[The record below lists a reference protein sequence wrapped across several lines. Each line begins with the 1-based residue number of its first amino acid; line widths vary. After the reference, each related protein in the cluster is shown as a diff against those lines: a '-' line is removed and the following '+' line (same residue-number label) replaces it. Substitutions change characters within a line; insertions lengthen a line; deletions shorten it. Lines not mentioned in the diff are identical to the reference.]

1 MGSRHRAVLKCDS
14 QWMSDIITRLEA
26 QQELRGRLDVMF
38 SNLAGRRGSRL
49 ELRAPMTET
58 DALGHL
64 LGQLHTAGASTIRGL
79 VPLLVGLN
87 AVHRDLLRHDVQSIC
102 GQTVSRARLSASMRR
117 LAVGGRPPLCA
128 DMLLDCTVRLPT
140 SVASDLAAAAS
151 VLTRL
156 SPNPPGPPEW
166 AGFHELFAE
175 RYGVGAL
182 VPLLDVL
189 DPGTGLG
196 FPAGYPGSVLPAP
209 PAVTGPRDA
218 RLAAMAW
225 RAVARGEPEIELTD
239 QMIGMVTA
247 GDTFDPRYI
256 QPHVELAASVRAA
269 NKDALDHGDYTLAVA
284 PARAAGTLTSRFSP
298 IAAGSGLE
306 DVYRHVPTLHAG
318 ALPVQLSFPPL
329 YPRGENV
336 ARMPPF
342 LEHVLPLG
350 EHRPPG
356 GAGTIIGLDE
366 LAVAAT
372 RRGLVLVWLN
382 TGQVIEPQV
391 FHALALQKQV
401 PALARFLAN
410 LPRAFAADY
419 LAFDWGACAR
429 LMPYLPQL
437 RYGRTI
443 LSPARWRLTTADLP
457 DPRATSAQW
466 HHALGSW
473 QADMRCPDHVELH
486 DGDLTLRLDLR
497 VPAHVASLRDHLARR
512 DIAILTPACDPA
524 LLGWLNGHCH
534 EVAVPLVRLGP
545 PSPGQIPQPRPL
557 LIGRRHGDFPAGPA
571 AGWLTAKLFAHPD
584 CLHEII
590 TSQLLDQHIVS
601 LTTARLTQA
610 RRCISRGQAPQP
622 AEYDLIGGLT
632 GLGIYHL
639 SRHSTAAPTTR
650 VLQYLVAL
658 TLPLHRTGRAL
669 PGWWCSAGPSGRL
682 DHHWAGGHANLG
694 MAHGIAVI

>member
-1 MGSRHRAVLKCDS
+1 M
-14 QWMSDIITRLEA
+14 
-26 QQELRGRLDVMF
+26 
-38 SNLAGRRGSRL
+38 
-49 ELRAPMTET
+49 
-58 DALGHL
+58 
-64 LGQLHTAGASTIRGL
+64 
-79 VPLLVGLN
+79 
-87 AVHRDLLRHDVQSIC
+87 
-102 GQTVSRARLSASMRR
+102 
-117 LAVGGRPPLCA
+117 
-128 DMLLDCTVRLPT
+128 
-140 SVASDLAAAAS
+140 
-151 VLTRL
+151 
-156 SPNPPGPPEW
+156 
-166 AGFHELFAE
+166 
-175 RYGVGAL
+175 
-182 VPLLDVL
+182 
-189 DPGTGLG
+189 
-196 FPAGYPGSVLPAP
+196 
-209 PAVTGPRDA
+209 
-218 RLAAMAW
+218 
-225 RAVARGEPEIELTD
+225 
-239 QMIGMVTA
+239 
-247 GDTFDPRYI
+247 
-256 QPHVELAASVRAA
+256 
-269 NKDALDHGDYTLAVA
+269 
-284 PARAAGTLTSRFSP
+284 
-298 IAAGSGLE
+298 
-306 DVYRHVPTLHAG
+306 
-318 ALPVQLSFPPL
+318 
-329 YPRGENV
+329 
-336 ARMPPF
+336 
-342 LEHVLPLG
+342 
-350 EHRPPG
+350 
-356 GAGTIIGLDE
+356 
-366 LAVAAT
+366 AAT

-401 PALARFLAN
+401 PALARFLAI

-429 LMPYLPQL
+429 PMPYLPQL

-571 AGWLTAKLFAHPD
+571 AGWLTAKLF
-584 CLHEII
+584 
-590 TSQLLDQHIVS
+590 
-601 LTTARLTQA
+601 R
-610 RRCISRGQAPQP
+610 ISRGQAPQP

-658 TLPLHRTGRAL
+658 TLPLHRTGRPL
-669 PGWWCSAGPSGRL
+669 PG
-682 DHHWAGGHANLG
+682 
-694 MAHGIAVI
+694 